1 VACPLIYNL
10 ASVCVSVRL
19 NQLGFY
25 VADVSGDRSMNE
37 LIRYDPGDIFVKLR
51 LGYFKLQKD
60 GPIAIR

>member
-1 VACPLIYNL
+1 
-10 ASVCVSVRL
+10 
-19 NQLGFY
+19 

-51 LGYFKLQKD
+51 LRYFKLQKD